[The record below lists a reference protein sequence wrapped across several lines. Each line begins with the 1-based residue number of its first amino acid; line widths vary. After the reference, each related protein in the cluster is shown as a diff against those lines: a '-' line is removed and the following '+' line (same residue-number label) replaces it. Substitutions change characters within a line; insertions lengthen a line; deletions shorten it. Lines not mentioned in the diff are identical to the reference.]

1 MKIVPVSKA
10 TLGRLPLYLNFLKK
24 LSPDKVPYI
33 SATTISKELNLGE
46 VQVRKDLASISG
58 EGKPRLGYTT
68 EELVKKLE
76 DCLGYNELTGAVLVG
91 AGKLGGALLQ
101 YDGFERFGIRIM
113 AAFDKNEQTINPNA
127 KPAILPMSSF
137 ESFCKKHDIHIGII
151 TVVEE
156 SAQDICNQMVKS
168 GITAIWNFAP
178 CKLQAPDN
186 VHIQNE
192 NLALSLAHL
201 GNQLSYIP
209 KNTEQS

>member
-137 ESFCKKHDIHIGII
+137 ESFCEKHDIHIGII

-156 SAQDICNQMVKS
+156 SAQDICNRMVKS

>member
-10 TLGRLPLYLNFLKK
+10 TLGRLPLYLNYLKK
-24 LSPDKVPYI
+24 LSPEKVPYI

-68 EELVKKLE
+68 EELVKRLE
-76 DCLGYNELTGAVLVG
+76 ECLGYNDLTDAVLVG
-91 AGKLGGALLQ
+91 AGKLGGALLR
-101 YDGFERFGIRIM
+101 YDGFERFGVRIT
-113 AAFDKNEQTINPNA
+113 AAFDKDENATDTDA
-127 KPAILPMSSF
+127 KPEILPMSQF
-137 ESFCKKHDIHIGII
+137 ESFCAKNNIRIGII

-156 SAQDICNQMVKS
+156 SAQDICNRMVKS

-178 CKLQAPDN
+178 CKLQVPEG

-201 GNQLSYIP
+201 SNQLSCDT
-209 KNTEQS
+209 K

>member
-1 MKIVPVSKA
+1 MKIVPVPKA
-10 TLGRLPLYLNFLKK
+10 TLGRLPLYLNYLRK
-24 LSPDKVPYI
+24 LSPVRVPYI
-33 SATTISKELNLGE
+33 SATTISKGLNLGE

-58 EGKPRLGYTT
+58 EGKPRLGYAT
-68 EELVKKLE
+68 EELVKTLE
-76 DCLGYNELTGAVLVG
+76 YFLGYNELTGAVLVG

-101 YDGFERFGIRIM
+101 YDGFERFGVRIM
-113 AAFDKNEQTINPNA
+113 AAFDKNDKAVNPGA
-127 KPAILPMSSF
+127 RPPILPMSSF
-137 ESFCKKHDIHIGII
+137 ESFCRENDIHIGII

-156 SAQDICNQMVKS
+156 SAQDICNRMVKS